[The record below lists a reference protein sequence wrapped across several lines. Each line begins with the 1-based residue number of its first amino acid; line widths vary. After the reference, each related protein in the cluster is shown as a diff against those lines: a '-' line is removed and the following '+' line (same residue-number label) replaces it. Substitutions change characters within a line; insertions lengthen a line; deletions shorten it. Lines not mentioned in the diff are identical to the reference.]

1 MMTASSDTWEQ
12 IKIKL
17 YFLVFCNFES
27 FLQTFHR
34 LKETQVLDIPYWKGF
49 NSKVLMNYICFFY
62 FEKGKSIQTL
72 MGNFPT
78 ATNQ

>member
-34 LKETQVLDIPYWKGF
+34 LKETQVLDIPY
-49 NSKVLMNYICFFY
+49 
-62 FEKGKSIQTL
+62 
-72 MGNFPT
+72 
-78 ATNQ
+78 